1 METPPPSGWTL
12 QDNALVR
19 TVERADFVEA
29 LGFILAVAG
38 PAQAADHHPDIDLR
52 YNKVRLS
59 LCTHSAGHRVTKK
72 DFQLAEQI
80 NLLSEDHI
88 RSVTDELRHR
98 FKL

>member
-1 METPPPSGWTL
+1 MESTPPPGWTL

-38 PAQAADHHPDIDLR
+38 PAEAADHHPDINLR
-52 YNKVRLS
+52 YNQVRLS
-59 LCTHSAGHRVTKK
+59 LCTHSAGHRVTPK

-80 NLLSEDHI
+80 NRLGEDRI
-88 RSVTDELRHR
+88 RAATDELRHR
-98 FKL
+98 FQL

>member
-1 METPPPSGWTL
+1 METPPPPGWIF

-38 PAQAADHHPDIDLR
+38 PAQAADHHPDIDLS

-80 NLLSEDHI
+80 NLLSDDRV
-88 RSVTDELRHR
+88 RSVTEELRHR
-98 FKL
+98 FQL

>member
-1 METPPPSGWTL
+1 MESTPPPGWTL
-12 QDNALVR
+12 HDHALVR

-59 LCTHSAGHRVTKK
+59 LSTHSAGHRVTPK

-80 NLLSEDHI
+80 NLLTEDHV

-98 FKL
+98 FQL

>member
-1 METPPPSGWTL
+1 METTPPTGWTL
-12 QDNALVR
+12 QGNALVR

-29 LGFILAVAG
+29 LGFIVAVAG

-52 YNKVRLS
+52 YDQVRLS

-80 NLLSEDHI
+80 NLLSEDRI
-88 RSVTDELRHR
+88 RTVTDELRRR
-98 FKL
+98 FQL

>member
-1 METPPPSGWTL
+1 MKSNPPPGWTL
-12 QDNALVR
+12 KDNALVR

-29 LGFILAVAG
+29 LAFILAVAG
-38 PAQAADHHPDIDLR
+38 AAQAADHHPDIDLR

-88 RSVTDELRHR
+88 SSVTDELRHR